1 MAQKMICD
9 YCLQEVTANFTRMSV
24 QTLRAD
30 GMTAEA
36 DPDEFEFHPRC
47 YNALQGLITQMR
59 LHQQPPPLDPTSPDP
74 AQQPVNDND
83 PEPVIPIDITPAPPR
98 PPEPEPAPVV
108 VPDPQPV
115 TPVTPPGP
123 DNP

>member
-9 YCLQEVTANFTRMSV
+9 YCLQEVKENFTRMSV

-30 GMTAEA
+30 GTTAEG

-59 LHQQPPPLDPTSPDP
+59 QHQQPPPLDPSSPDP
-74 AQQPVNDND
+74 VQQPVNDND
-83 PEPVIPIDITPAPPR
+83 PEPVIPVDVS
-98 PPEPEPAPVV
+98 PVSDV
-108 VPDPQPV
+108 V
-115 TPVTPPGP
+115 PPGP
-123 DNP
+123 PGPPDVGPPT